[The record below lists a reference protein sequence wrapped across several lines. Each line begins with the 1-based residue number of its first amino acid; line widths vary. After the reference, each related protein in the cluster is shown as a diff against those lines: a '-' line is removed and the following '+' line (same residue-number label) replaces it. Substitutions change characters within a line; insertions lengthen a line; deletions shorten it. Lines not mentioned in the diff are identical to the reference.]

1 MMPVTPRDYR
11 AVKRALRPEAKCRIH
26 PTEQAATCQ
35 RCYAAALAQQD
46 VQWRREREA
55 AHSEYLQRTAL

>member
-1 MMPVTPRDYR
+1 MTAVT
-11 AVKRALRPEAKCRIH
+11 LRSQHLVRKAMREQSKCRIH

-35 RCYAAALAQQD
+35 RCYAAALAQQE

-55 AHSEYLQRTAL
+55 AHVEYLRRAAQ